1 MRCRFDESIWAAGFL
16 RCISFNRM
24 HTLLDSGH
32 TSPDSI
38 HIDGALLHYN
48 DPHRLC
54 MLSYI
59 LLLRHEVTFERLRK
73 VLGCKFPME
82 V

>member
-32 TSPDSI
+32 TSTNSI
-38 HIDGALLHYN
+38 FTDEALSRYGY
-48 DPHRLC
+48 PHRLC

-59 LLLRHEVTFERLRK
+59 LLLRYEVTFERLRK